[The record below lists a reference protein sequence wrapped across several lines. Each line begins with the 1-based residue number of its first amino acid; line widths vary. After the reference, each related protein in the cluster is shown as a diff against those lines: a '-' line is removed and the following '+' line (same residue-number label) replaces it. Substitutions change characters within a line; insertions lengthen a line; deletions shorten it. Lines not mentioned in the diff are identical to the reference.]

1 MPHVG
6 GASGRLR
13 LGLRLGSRCRCAAGY
28 GGARGVACRLHV
40 LRWQPITARIV
51 HGPQQSVFDWCSIG
65 NARAALCLVR
75 IGNDKRRPLSSHVR
89 RLTYHVCGSFMDN
102 KESRFQLFLLVYEPA
117 ARRLPRAFRAP

>member
-40 LRWQPITARIV
+40 LRWDGLTGKLVPRYRLNILGRAGFTSDKPLFEILQFDLLNLQIF
-51 HGPQQSVFDWCSIG
+51 VF
-65 NARAALCLVR
+65 
-75 IGNDKRRPLSSHVR
+75 
-89 RLTYHVCGSFMDN
+89 
-102 KESRFQLFLLVYEPA
+102 FLILEHS
-117 ARRLPRAFRAP
+117 